1 MIKYY
6 VNKNRIFKN
15 ISDEYYENDPNCK
28 WIKVESDTKLCDIC
42 DIDWDNRYK
51 INYYCKITSQIE
63 GIHLLG
69 NKRQQYKLM
78 ELNYREYGQGIPL
91 IIVHGLF
98 GSSDNW
104 KTQAKKF
111 SEYFRVI
118 VVDVRNH
125 GRSPWSDEFSYQII
139 ADDLISLIENLNID
153 KCYILGHSMGG
164 KAVMHLAQKDASK
177 ILGLIVVDM
186 GIKKYE
192 PHHQHILKAIHSIPL
207 ESIGKRSEADVYLKK
222 EIDEMGVRQ
231 FLLKNLYWKEKGQLS
246 WRMNVKV
253 LENEMD
259 EILSEMPDGDVLL
272 PTLFIRGALS
282 RYILDEDINDIEN
295 QFPDSEVKTIPN
307 AGHWVHAESPDDFV
321 DMVLA
326 FCLR

>member
-1 MIKYY
+1 
-6 VNKNRIFKN
+6 
-15 ISDEYYENDPNCK
+15 
-28 WIKVESDTKLCDIC
+28 
-42 DIDWDNRYK
+42 
-51 INYYCKITSQIE
+51 
-63 GIHLLG
+63 
-69 NKRQQYKLM
+69 M
-78 ELNYREYGQGIPL
+78 ELNYREYGQGTPL

-139 ADDLISLIENLNID
+139 ADDLIELIENLNID

-164 KAVMHLAQKDASK
+164 KAVMHLAQKEASK

-192 PHHQHILKAIHSIPL
+192 PHHQHILKAIHSIPID
-207 ESIGKRSEADVYLKK
+207 SIGKRSEADVYLKK
-222 EIDEMGVRQ
+222 EIDEVGVRQ

-259 EILSEMPDGDVLL
+259 EILSEMPSGDVLL